1 MSGNIFDAPIETDS
15 PPAQLTSR
23 GDHPVSREGINN
35 QIGPIETNKFY
46 ANLFLGTRLNPA
58 WTHPY
63 SLAWMAGM
71 SNNSWGMSIS
81 HFEASDFYSGSSP
94 AYVSNTQ
101 PDTSAGTQ
109 EYYGT
114 AQGVHHMILS
124 AAELGATTDL
134 TMDTLTGFAANVN
147 LAVAPGQAPAIT
159 FPLVQGMGF
168 VTGVYHDSTPLIS
181 TGLYFNG
188 VNGLLYAG
196 NVGQGTYRYNVTL
209 NDGHQWLIY
218 ITPSSGTAPVLTAL
232 NSTTIIGDQPFT
244 GTVQI
249 AKNPNAS
256 IPFLQIYDNSAGV
269 YPTGGAISG
278 SVTGSSG
285 SYTLSWT
292 KGGVVTSRPLLMFA
306 LPHHVQSMSASNY
319 AAPAPARS
327 KIRRQ
332 SVVTQ
337 KTAILLQTT
346 TKGVATGIVG
356 DSWTMT
362 ESDLPVTMGFSP
374 WSPTSGSVDSI
385 SSTAAQLLNQ
395 VAAVELAEDMDA
407 QTNLDSMY
415 YAGKGLAKFAAMI
428 YATANLGNNSPLASA
443 GLVNLKGNMSR
454 FVENEQIY
462 PLVYDSAW
470 GGIVSDASYVTG
482 NPGADFGNTY
492 YNDHHFH
499 YGYFVY
505 TAAVIAYLDP
515 SWLEEGTN
523 KAWVNALIRDYA
535 NPVTDD
541 AYFPFSRMFDWYHGH
556 SWAHG
561 LFESGDG
568 KDQESS
574 SEDSFSLYAMKM
586 WGKVIGD
593 ANMEARGNLQLAV
606 QARALSNYYLLQND
620 NTVEPS
626 YIVPNKVSGI
636 VSLPLPLSFPSHLPQ
651 NPQLTPPSDIRR
663 QNRPH
668 DLLRRPKLLHRR
680 HPHAAS
686 RPLLRLHPPR
696 SFCPTGMGDVLQQR
710 PRQHGGRMA
719 GHSVREFGA
728 GGPEERVGFLCN
740 GWV

>member
-15 PPAQLTSR
+15 PPAQFASR
-23 GDHPVSREGINN
+23 GDHPVSREGIVN
-35 QIGPIETNKFY
+35 QTGPIETNKFY

-63 SLAWMAGM
+63 SLAWLAGN

-101 PDTSAGTQ
+101 PDTGAGTQ

-147 LAVAPGQAPAIT
+147 LAIAPGQTPAMT

-256 IPFLQIYDNSAGV
+256 IPFAQIYDNSAGV

-292 KGGVVTSRPLLMFA
+292 KGGVTSKPLLMFA
-306 LPHHVQSMSASNY
+306 LPHHVESMSANNY
-319 AAPAPARS
+319 AAPAPAMS
-327 KIRRQ
+327 KMRRQ

-337 KTAILLQTT
+337 KTLILLQTT
-346 TKGVATGIVG
+346 TKGVATGIIG
-356 DSWTMT
+356 DLWTMT
-362 ESDLPVTMGFSP
+362 EPDLPVTMGFSP
-374 WSPTSGSVDSI
+374 WSPTSGSIDSI

-415 YAGKGLAKFAAMI
+415 YAGKGFAKFAAMI

-443 GLVNLKGNMSR
+443 GLVNLKSNFSR
-454 FVENEQIY
+454 FVSNEQQY

-482 NPGADFGNTY
+482 NSGADFGNTY

-620 NTVEPS
+620 NTCLLYTSPS
-626 YIVPNKVSGI
+626 
-636 VSLPLPLSFPSHLPQ
+636 
-651 NPQLTPPSDIRR
+651 
-663 QNRPH
+663 
-668 DLLRRPKLLHRR
+668 
-680 HPHAAS
+680 
-686 RPLLRLHPPR
+686 PR
-696 SFCPTGMGDVLQQR
+696 D
-710 PRQHGGRMA
+710 
-719 GHSVREFGA
+719 
-728 GGPEERVGFLCN
+728 
-740 GWV
+740 